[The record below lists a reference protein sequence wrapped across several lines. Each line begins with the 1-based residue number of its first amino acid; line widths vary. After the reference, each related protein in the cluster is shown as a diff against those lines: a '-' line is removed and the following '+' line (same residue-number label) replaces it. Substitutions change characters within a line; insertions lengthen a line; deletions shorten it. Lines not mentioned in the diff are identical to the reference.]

1 MTSERKF
8 VPEQKEVEHKKV
20 AQVCVYFCLGEC
32 VAGVSKEEYGTITHY
47 VTIMRVHCV
56 CVCVCVRVIFSPLC
70 RPYRGALIQKP

>member
-1 MTSERKF
+1 M
-8 VPEQKEVEHKKV
+8 EHKKV

-56 CVCVCVRVIFSPLC
+56 CVCVRVIFSPLC
-70 RPYRGALIQKP
+70 RPYHGALIQKP